1 MHLYIC
7 KFQFTK
13 LALIDQVNELFKKQV
28 FEIIMLI
35 PQGRVTSYGAI
46 AKAVGYPNHARH
58 VGNALRNYEEDF
70 PAHRVCNSSGKITAT
85 CVRDFVGKL
94 KIEGVEV
101 KEGKIQNFK
110 EVFWNP
116 LEEL

>member
-1 MHLYIC
+1 M
-7 KFQFTK
+7 
-13 LALIDQVNELFKKQV
+13 D
-28 FEIIMLI
+28 
-35 PQGRVTSYGAI
+35 
-46 AKAVGYPNHARH
+46 
-58 VGNALRNYEEDF
+58 ALRNYDEDF
-70 PAHRVCNSSGKITAT
+70 PAHRVCNASGKITAS

-101 KEGKIQNFK
+101 KDGKIQNFK

>member
-1 MHLYIC
+1 MNHL
-7 KFQFTK
+7 FNQ
-13 LALIDQVNELFKKQV
+13 QV
-28 FEIIMLI
+28 FEIIKLI
-35 PQGRVTSYGAI
+35 PKGRVTSYGSI

-70 PAHRVCNSSGKITAT
+70 PAHRVCNASGRITAS
-85 CVRDFVGKL
+85 CLRDFVGKL

-101 KEGKIQNFK
+101 NEGKIQNFK

>member
-1 MHLYIC
+1 M
-7 KFQFTK
+7 
-13 LALIDQVNELFKKQV
+13 
-28 FEIIMLI
+28 MI
-35 PQGRVTSYGAI
+35 PEGRVTTYGAI

-70 PAHRVCNSSGKITAT
+70 PANRVCNSSGKITAS
-85 CVRDFVGKL
+85 CIRNFVGNLKL
-94 KIEGVEV
+94 EGVEV

-110 EVFWNP
+110 KVFWNP